1 MGTPEVSPFTGER
14 RREFMRALL
23 ADLRGFEH
31 MLERGLFEEGVSR
44 IGAEQEAFLIDA
56 GGHPAPASMEVLAK
70 IDDPHFTTE
79 LGLFQLEINADPLPF
94 SGDSLSRMEKQL
106 QKLVGI
112 GRTAAAQLGLDLVL
126 TGILPTLRK
135 TDLGPEGMTPLPRY
149 RALNE
154 ATTRLR
160 GEAYFIDIRGI
171 DELRAQHDSVMVEAC
186 NASFQVHLQVGA
198 TGFAHAYNVAQMIAA
213 PVLAAA
219 ANSPLLWGRR
229 LWAETRIPLFE
240 QAVDSRH
247 SSQARQMAPRVT
259 FGNRWVR
266 KSILEIYREDIARF
280 RALVGSDRD
289 EDPMAAL
296 DAGRLPALTALR
308 LHNGTIYRWNRACF
322 GVTDGKPHLR
332 IENRVLPSGPSVLD
346 EVANG
351 AFWLGLMKA
360 LPEAIEDV
368 PRAMDFEH
376 ARHNFVTAA
385 RHGLAAPM
393 VWLAGEEIAA
403 PKLILERLLPLA
415 ARGLDQAGI
424 EPKDR
429 DRYLGVIERRVATGR
444 NGARWMLFSLGSMK
458 DHGTQAERLNAVTL
472 ATVKRQKSGLPVAEW
487 EPATLDEGGGW
498 KNNYLKVEQFMTTD
512 LFTVHADD
520 PVDLVARL
528 MEWEKIRHIPV
539 EDSEHRLVGLVSY
552 RALLRLLAS
561 TDGASRWHEIAVAE
575 IMKKDPITVSPT
587 MTTLRAIEV
596 MRENR
601 VGCLPVVSEGR
612 LLGVV
617 TEDDF
622 MDIAGQLLEERLRG

>member
-1 MGTPEVSPFTGER
+1 MGVSEITPFTGER

-23 ADLRGFEH
+23 MDLRAFER
-31 MLERGLFEEGVSR
+31 MLDEGVFESGISR
-44 IGAEQEAFLIDA
+44 IGAEQEAFLIDR
-56 GGHPAPASMEVLAK
+56 GGHPAPAALAVLEGVA
-70 IDDPHFTTE
+70 DPHFTTE

-94 SGDSLSRMEKQL
+94 GGASLSLLEKQL
-106 QKLVGI
+106 QKLVGRAREVA
-112 GRTAAAQLGLDLVL
+112 GKLGLDVVL

-135 TDLGPEGMTPLPRY
+135 TDLGLEAMTPLPRY
-149 RALNE
+149 AALND
-154 ATTRLR
+154 ATSRLR

-186 NASFQVHLQVGA
+186 NASFQVHLQVDPD
-198 TGFAHAYNVAQMIAA
+198 GFAHAHNIAQAIAA

-266 KSILEIYREDIARF
+266 RSILEIYREDIARF
-280 RALVGSDRD
+280 RALVGTDLD
-289 EDPMAAL
+289 EDPLAAL
-296 DAGRLPALTALR
+296 AAGRMPALKALR

-322 GVTDGKPHLR
+322 GVTDGRPHLR

-360 LPEAIEDV
+360 LPAMIEDV

-385 RHGLAAPM
+385 RHGLSAPL
-393 VWLAGEEIAA
+393 VWLEGEEIAA
-403 PKLILERLLPLA
+403 PKLILDRLLPA
-415 ARGLDQAGI
+415 AAAGLDAAGI
-424 EPKDR
+424 DAADR

-444 NGARWMLFSLGSMK
+444 NGARWTLFSLGAMK
-458 DHGTQAERLNAVTL
+458 DHGTPGERLNAVTL
-472 ATVKRQKSGLPVAEW
+472 AMVTRQKSGKPVAEW
-487 EPATLDEGGGW
+487 EPARLDEGGGW

-512 LFTVHADD
+512 LFTVQADD

-528 MEWEKIRHIPV
+528 MEWEKIRHVPV

-552 RALLRLLAS
+552 RALLRLLAT
-561 TDGASRWHEIAVAE
+561 TDGDQRWHEVAVAD

-587 MTTLRAIEV
+587 MTSLRAIEI
-596 MRENR
+596 MREKR

>member
-1 MGTPEVSPFTGER
+1 MGVSEISPFTGER

-23 ADLRGFEH
+23 MDLRAFER
-31 MLERGLFEEGVSR
+31 MLEAGAFEEGVAR
-44 IGAEQEAFLIDA
+44 LGAEQEAFLIDA
-56 GGHPAPASMEVLAK
+56 GGHPAPASMAVLEK
-70 IDDPHFTTE
+70 LGDPHFTTE
-79 LGLFQLEINADPLPF
+79 LGLFQIEINADPLPF
-94 SGDSLSRMEKQL
+94 SGDSLSRLEKQL
-106 QKLVGI
+106 QKLVGR
-112 GRTAAAQLGLDLVL
+112 GREAAAKLGLDLVL

-135 TDLGPEGMTPLPRY
+135 TDLGLEAMTPLPRY
-149 RALNE
+149 HALND
-154 ATTRLR
+154 ATSRLR

-198 TGFAHAYNVAQMIAA
+198 RGFAHAYNVAQMIAA

-266 KSILEIYREDIARF
+266 RSILEIYREDIARF
-280 RALVGSDRD
+280 RALVGTDLD
-289 EDPMAAL
+289 EDPLAAL
-296 DAGRLPALTALR
+296 AAGRVPALKALR

-322 GVTDGKPHLR
+322 GVTAGKPHLR

-385 RHGLAAPM
+385 RHGLTAPL
-393 VWLAGEEIAA
+393 VWLEGEEIAA
-403 PKLILERLLPLA
+403 PRLILERLLPA
-415 ARGLDQAGI
+415 AASGLDAAGI
-424 EPKDR
+424 LPADR
-429 DRYLGVIERRVATGR
+429 DRYLGVIERRVASGR
-444 NGARWMLFSLGSMK
+444 NGARWALFSLGAMK
-458 DHGTQAERLNAVTL
+458 DHGTPAERLNALTL
-472 ATVKRQKSGLPVAEW
+472 ATVARQKSGQPVADW
-487 EPATLDEGGGW
+487 EPARLDEGGGW

-528 MEWEKIRHIPV
+528 MEWEKIRHVPV

-561 TDGASRWHEIAVAE
+561 TDGDQRWHEVAVGD
-575 IMKKDPITVSPT
+575 IMKRDPITVSPT

-596 MRENR
+596 MREKR
-601 VGCLPVVSEGR
+601 IGCLPVVSEGR

-622 MDIAGQLLEERLRG
+622 MGIAGQLLEERLRG

>member
-1 MGTPEVSPFTGER
+1 MGLSEITPFTGEQ

-23 ADLRGFEH
+23 ADVRAFES
-31 MLERGLFEEGVSR
+31 MLERGLFEEGVAR
-44 IGAEQEAFLIDA
+44 IGAEQEAFLIDG
-56 GGHPAPASMEVLAK
+56 GGHPAPQSIEVLERVA
-70 IDDPHFTTE
+70 DPHFTTE
-79 LGLFQLEINADPLPF
+79 LGLFQVEINADPLPF
-94 SGDSLSRMEKQL
+94 AGDSLSRLEKQL
-106 QKLVGI
+106 QTLVGR
-112 GRTAAAQLGLDLVL
+112 GREAARGLGLDLVL
-126 TGILPTLRK
+126 VGILPTLRK
-135 TDLGPEGMTPLPRY
+135 TDLGLEAMTPLPRY
-149 RALNE
+149 AALND

-186 NASFQVHLQVGA
+186 NASFQAHLQVDA
-198 TGFAHAYNVAQMIAA
+198 KGFAHAYNVAQMIAA

-240 QAVDSRH
+240 QSVDSRH
-247 SSQARQMAPRVT
+247 SSQARQMASRVT
-259 FGNRWVR
+259 FGERWVR
-266 KSILEIYREDIARF
+266 NSIVEIYREDIARF
-280 RALVGSDRD
+280 RALVGTEPD

-296 DAGRLPALTALR
+296 AAGRLPALKALR

-322 GVTDGKPHLR
+322 GMFEGKPHLR

-346 EVANG
+346 EVANA

-360 LPEAIEDV
+360 LPVQIESV
-368 PRAMDFEH
+368 PAVMDFEH

-385 RHGLAAPM
+385 RHGLSAPLH
-393 VWLAGEEIAA
+393 WLGGEEIAA
-403 PKLILERLLPLA
+403 PRLILERLLPEA
-415 ARGLDQAGI
+415 ARGLDAAGI
-424 EPKDR
+424 VPADR
-429 DRYLGVIERRVATGR
+429 DRYLGVIEKRVASGR
-444 NGARWMLFSLGSMK
+444 NGARWTLWSLAGMK
-458 DHGTQAERLNAVTL
+458 DHGTPAERLNAITL

-487 EPATLDEGGGW
+487 EPAVLSEGGGW

-520 PVDLVARL
+520 PIDLVARL
-528 MEWEKIRHIPV
+528 MEWEKIRHVPV
-539 EDSEHRLVGLVSY
+539 EDTEHRLVGLVSY

-561 TDGASRWHEIAVAE
+561 ADGHARWHEVAVGDV
-575 IMKKDPITVSPT
+575 MKKDPITVSPT

-596 MRENR
+596 MREKR